1 MSQVIRRRHHR
12 AGTPRDRP
20 FGQPRS
26 IRYIEHTPSVVR
38 GKWMSPVTRLRFSG
52 SQISLS
58 ELQWIEKTSADFSSY
73 SILCDRLRHHPEQHE
88 SCVRVGIALSRQEIP
103 ASNQCQSFLRQIKF
117 VRLAHHWPITR
128 VLSEVVDSTSM
139 T

>member
-20 FGQPRS
+20 LGQPRS

-73 SILCDRLRHHPEQHE
+73 SILRSEEHTSELQSRVDLVCRLLLEKKNN
-88 SCVRVGIALSRQEIP
+88 IY
-103 ASNQCQSFLRQIKF
+103 N
-117 VRLAHHWPITR
+117 
-128 VLSEVVDSTSM
+128 
-139 T
+139 